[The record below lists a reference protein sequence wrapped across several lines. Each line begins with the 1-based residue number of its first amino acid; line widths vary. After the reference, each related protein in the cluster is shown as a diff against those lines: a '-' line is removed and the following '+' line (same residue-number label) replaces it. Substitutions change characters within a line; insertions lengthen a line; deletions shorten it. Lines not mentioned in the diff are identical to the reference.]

1 MCFYNSMSKRALDA
15 AKRYGRQ
22 VDLVEAARQIIEE
35 QKRNG
40 TSSSGIMEGC
50 YVINA
55 FPQKVSDKKYE
66 YKKCIIVTND
76 EQLHV
81 MEWGMIPDWI
91 EIKSSSAEDIR
102 TAFTLAHEWRQ
113 KTINARSETLF
124 DKKTFSNP
132 ILSRRCII
140 PSTGYFEFHH
150 NPDKSKTPFYI
161 YLKNEEIFSIAGL
174 WNKWIHPV
182 TNKEIDTFSL
192 ITTEANPLS
201 ASIHNG
207 GNNAGR
213 MPLILS
219 KEDEEKWLDP
229 SLDRQEIKSLIK
241 PPSDNNMDAY
251 KVTPNFR
258 FIDPHNP
265 DIIEKVA

>member
-1 MCFYNSMSKRALDA
+1 MSKRALDA

-22 VDLVEAARQIIEE
+22 VDLIEAARQIIEE

-40 TSSSGIMEGC
+40 DASSGIMEGC

-55 FPQKVSDKKYE
+55 FPQKISDKKYE
-66 YKKCIIVTND
+66 YKKCLIVTEN
-76 EQLHV
+76 EQLQV
-81 MEWGMIPDWI
+81 MEWGLIPDWI
-91 EIKSSSAEDIR
+91 QIKSKSAEDIR
-102 TAFTLAHEWRQ
+102 AALTLAHDWRQ

-132 ILSRRCII
+132 IISRRCII

-150 NPDKSKTPFYI
+150 NPDKSKTPFFI
-161 YLKNEEIFSIAGL
+161 YVKSQEIFSIAGL
-174 WNKWIHPV
+174 WNKWLHPV

-192 ITTEANPLS
+192 ITTDANPFT
-201 ASIHNG
+201 ARIHNG

-219 KEDEEKWLDP
+219 PEDEEKWLYP
-229 SLDRQEIKSLIK
+229 SLSKQEIKSLIK
-241 PPSDNNMDAY
+241 TPSDNNMEAY
-251 KVTPNFR
+251 KVNPKFR
-258 FIDPHNP
+258 FIDPHNS
-265 DIIEKVA
+265 DIIVKVA

>member
-1 MCFYNSMSKRALDA
+1 MSKRALDA

-35 QKRNG
+35 QKKNG
-40 TSSSGIMEGC
+40 EVLSGIMDGC

-55 FPQKVSDKKYE
+55 FPQKISDKKYE
-66 YKKCIIVTND
+66 YKKCIIVTDD
-76 EQLHV
+76 EQLQV
-81 MEWGMIPDWI
+81 MEWGLIPDWI
-91 EIKSSSAEDIR
+91 EIKSNNAEDIR
-102 TAFTLAHEWRQ
+102 SAFTLAHEWRQ

-161 YLKNEEIFSIAGL
+161 FIKNEEIFSIAGT
-174 WNKWIHPV
+174 WNKWIHPI
-182 TNKEIDTFSL
+182 TNLEINTFSL
-192 ITTEANPLS
+192 ITTGANPLS
-201 ASIHNG
+201 ETIHNG

-219 KEDEEKWLDP
+219 VKDEEKWLDP
-229 SLDRQEIKSLIK
+229 SLDRQEIKSLLIT
-241 PPSDNNMDAY
+241 PSDNNMDAH
-251 KVTPNFR
+251 KVTSNFR
-258 FIDPHNP
+258 FIDPQSP
-265 DIIEKVA
+265 EIIEKVA

>member
-15 AKRYGRQ
+15 SRRYGRQ
-22 VDLVEAARQIIEE
+22 VDLIEAARQIIEE

-40 TSSSGIMEGC
+40 EELSGIMEGC

-55 FPQKVSDKKYE
+55 FPQKISDKKYE
-66 YKKCIIVTND
+66 YKKCLIVTED
-76 EQLHV
+76 EQLQV
-81 MEWGMIPDWI
+81 MEWGLIPDWI
-91 EIKSSSAEDIR
+91 RIKSNRAEDIR
-102 TAFTLAHEWRQ
+102 AAFSLAHDWRQ
-113 KTINARSETLF
+113 KTLNARSETLF

-132 ILSRRCII
+132 ILCRRCII

-150 NPDKSKTPFYI
+150 NPDKSKTPFYL
-161 YLKNEEIFSIAGL
+161 YVKNEDIFSIAGL
-174 WNKWIHPV
+174 WNRFLHPV
-182 TNKEIDTFSL
+182 TNKVIDTFSL
-192 ITTEANPLS
+192 ITTEANLLA

-219 KEDEEKWLDP
+219 ANDEEKWLNP
-229 SLDRQEIKSLIK
+229 SLSEQEIISLLK
-241 PPSDNNMDAY
+241 APPDNNMNAY

-265 DIIEKVA
+265 DIITRVA

>member
-35 QKRNG
+35 QRRNG
-40 TSSSGIMEGC
+40 EASAGLMEEC

-55 FPQKVSDKKYE
+55 FPQKISDKKYA
-66 YKKCIIVTND
+66 YKKCLIVTEN
-76 EQLHV
+76 EQLQV
-81 MEWGMIPDWI
+81 MEWGLIPDWI
-91 EIKSSSAEDIR
+91 QVKSNIAEDIR
-102 TAFTLAHEWRQ
+102 AAFTLAHDWRQ

-161 YLKNEEIFSIAGL
+161 YVKNEEIFSIAGL
-174 WNKWIHPV
+174 WNRWFHPV

-192 ITTEANPLS
+192 ITTEANPLA

-219 KEDEEKWLDP
+219 AKDEAKWLNP
-229 SLDRQEIKSLIK
+229 TLNEQEIKTLLK
-241 PPSDNNMDAY
+241 TPADDDMDAY
-251 KVTPNFR
+251 NVTPNFR
-258 FIDPHNP
+258 YLDPHNP
-265 DIIEKVA
+265 EIIEKVA